1 MSHRQGAALLAASA
15 FLACAGLVRAAEPQA
30 TSNGA
35 TASGLSLDRP
45 AYLADTGPADTSLMG
60 VADKLGVGKPLN
72 DFGLT
77 IGGYVEG
84 STTYN
89 FRNVKIN
96 AGRVFDFENED
107 PTLNQLVV
115 YIDKPIDFKK
125 HEFQIGGHVEMMY
138 GADARL
144 IHANGIFDHY
154 GVGDGPEN
162 QFDPTQFYMDFFMPV
177 GNGLN
182 VRVGKFVT
190 LMGAETINPTN
201 NTLYSHSYLFGFAIP
216 FTHTG
221 IYGTY
226 SFSDAITVDF
236 GISRGWEQ
244 GFEDNNGC
252 AIDVFGRL
260 SWLIDEKRA
269 TKLLVTAIG
278 GPERAHN
285 TDDYRYVL
293 DVVFTTKLSDQ
304 WVLTVNGDWGFEQSA
319 GTHGDDAQW
328 YGVAGYL
335 TYNLNDNLAVNFR
348 GEWFEDPDGARGLGV
363 TGSVWEVT
371 AGLDIK
377 PLVSSKNWA
386 SLHIRPEIR
395 YDYSNDPFFG
405 AAGDKHDQWTAAVD
419 AIFGF

>member
-1 MSHRQGAALLAASA
+1 MSHRKGAALLAASTL
-15 FLACAGLVRAAEPQA
+15 LACAGLVRAAEPQA
-30 TSNGA
+30 ANTPVP
-35 TASGLSLDRP
+35 ASALSLDRP
-45 AYLADTGPADTSLMG
+45 VYLADTGPADTSLMG
-60 VADKLGVGKPLN
+60 VADKIGVGKPLN

-84 STTYN
+84 GVTYN
-89 FRNVKIN
+89 FRDVKVN
-96 AGRVFDFENED
+96 NGRVFDFENED

-125 HEFQIGGHVEMMY
+125 KEFQIGGHVEMMW

-154 GVGDGPEN
+154 GVGNGPEN
-162 QFDPTQFYMDFFMPV
+162 QFDPTQFYLDFFLPV

-182 VRVGKFVT
+182 IRAGKFVT
-190 LMGAETINPTN
+190 LLGQEVINPTGN
-201 NTLYSHSYLFGFAIP
+201 ALYSHSYLFGFAIP

-221 IYGTY
+221 AYATY
-226 SFSDAITVDF
+226 NFNDAITVDF
-236 GISRGWEQ
+236 GFSRGWEQ

-252 AIDVFGRL
+252 AIDIFGRL
-260 SWLIDEKRA
+260 SWLIDEKKA
-269 TKLLVTAIG
+269 TKLLITAIG
-278 GPERAHN
+278 GPERAGN

-293 DVVFTTKLSDQ
+293 DVVFTTKLADQ
-304 WVLTVNGDWGFEQSA
+304 WVLTVNGDWGFEENA
-319 GTHGDDAQW
+319 GIRGEDAQW

-335 TYNLNDNLAVNFR
+335 TYNVCDNLAVNAR

-363 TGSVWEVT
+363 TGSVYEVT
-371 AGLDIK
+371 LGLDIK
-377 PLVSSKNWA
+377 PLVSNKNWA

-395 YDYSNDPFFG
+395 WDYSTDPFFG
-405 AAGDKHDQWTAAVD
+405 GGGDKHDQWTAAVD